1 VGATLIG
8 AYMLSG
14 ICSALVGILLS
25 GFSGQAFLEMG
36 DPYLLPSI
44 AVVVVGGTLI
54 TGGRGHYIGMFGG
67 ALLLTALSTLLS
79 ASLIS
84 DAVRDIVYGGVVL
97 IAVVALRER
106 GPA

>member
-1 VGATLIG
+1 
-8 AYMLSG
+8 
-14 ICSALVGILLS
+14 
-25 GFSGQAFLEMG
+25 
-36 DPYLLPSI
+36 
-44 AVVVVGGTLI
+44 
-54 TGGRGHYIGMFGG
+54 MFGG